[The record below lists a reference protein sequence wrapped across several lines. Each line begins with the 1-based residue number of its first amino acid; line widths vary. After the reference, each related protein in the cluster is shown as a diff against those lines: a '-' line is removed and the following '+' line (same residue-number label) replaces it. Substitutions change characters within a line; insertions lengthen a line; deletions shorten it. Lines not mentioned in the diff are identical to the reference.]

1 VSVLFSDVVDSTAL
15 IERLGSHAAD
25 IILRRFFGEAE
36 EVVNRYGGSVQG
48 RLGDEVMA
56 FFGVPRLYGDDA
68 LRAVRAALELREA
81 ISRLN
86 SELRSDWSTELRLR
100 TAVHTD
106 SLEVPEG
113 SSVRVEIVTPLTTGG
128 KRLQTAAEAEEILI
142 SQATY
147 RLVRDVVRAEPI
159 GPLRLKGI
167 EAPMPA
173 LRVLGLRAHIP
184 TSATPLIGR
193 GQELA
198 LLSWMYDW
206 AVSQQ
211 HCYLVYVL
219 VLQPQFLGSGV
230 SSLVVASAGASLM
243 AAPPG

>member
-1 VSVLFSDVVDSTAL
+1 MSSPEPPVVCPSCKTALPGVAVFCMQCGTRLVQPEGRASRARQTVSVLFSDVVDSTAL
-15 IERLGSHAAD
+15 IERL
-25 IILRRFFGEAE
+25 
-36 EVVNRYGGSVQG
+36 
-48 RLGDEVMA
+48 
-56 FFGVPRLYGDDA
+56 
-68 LRAVRAALELREA
+68 LREA